1 VSEGNDMWRAKS
13 TRGENMPPAY
23 HSTMDWIL
31 ARPHAQGFPEM
42 AVWSGTGRQ
51 VGAAATDVHVA
62 LLALN
67 ARASATP
74 NALLLQRARNACSH
88 ASVLG
93 ARPFLLINRPKLGSG
108 LPVSPP
114 LTPAR
119 RAPAAAPFIIII
131 NQPRLLRPRLPS
143 TASHPL
149 GRAPRRRGPAR
160 ELAMAAVRV
169 ELYRPT
175 RQLVLIVYG
184 LHI

>member
-1 VSEGNDMWRAKS
+1 MSEGNDMWQAKS

-93 ARPFLLINRPKLGSG
+93 ARLFPLINHRPKLGSG

-119 RAPAAAPFIIII
+119 RAPAAAP
-131 NQPRLLRPRLPS
+131 LL
-143 TASHPL
+143 
-149 GRAPRRRGPAR
+149 
-160 ELAMAAVRV
+160 
-169 ELYRPT
+169 Y
-175 RQLVLIVYG
+175 YYN
-184 LHI
+184 